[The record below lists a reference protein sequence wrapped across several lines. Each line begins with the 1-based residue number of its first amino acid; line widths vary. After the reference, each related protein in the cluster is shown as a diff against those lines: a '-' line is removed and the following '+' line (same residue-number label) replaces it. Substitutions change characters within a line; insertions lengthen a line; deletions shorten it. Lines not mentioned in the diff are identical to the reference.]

1 MGQGRGSVTQTW
13 SLGFGLMLCICLLN
27 HINVVES
34 TSYNVGDGG
43 GWTFGVSNWPNGKS
57 FNAGDVLVFKY
68 TKGLHN
74 VVVVD
79 ANGYKSCKAPSGS
92 KVYDSGDD
100 QITLNQGDSYFICS
114 IPGHCDGGMKIAVH
128 AA

>member
-43 GWTFGVSNWPNGKS
+43 GWTFGVSNWPN
-57 FNAGDVLVFKY
+57 
-68 TKGLHN
+68 GLHN